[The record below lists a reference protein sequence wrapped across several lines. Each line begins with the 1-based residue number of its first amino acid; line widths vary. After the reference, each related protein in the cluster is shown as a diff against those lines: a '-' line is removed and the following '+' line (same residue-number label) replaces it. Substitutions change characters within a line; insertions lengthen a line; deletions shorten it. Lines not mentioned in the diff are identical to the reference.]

1 MGTRQVRLNSDRL
14 VRTRVTGQ
22 IMPTA
27 ANRVV
32 APDGRLRTLPG
43 QGGVVVGIATG
54 DRAGGWEGDHVEPG
68 ISLGHPE
75 DAANRAL
82 QVLSCV
88 GNRVTMT
95 DGPAAGAVGVVVGKH
110 GHVLVQLA
118 AGDLARVAPG
128 EWAVVEAEGVGL
140 RIEGEPDIV
149 ANSCS
154 APLLQELI
162 ASYDAEGRLRV
173 PVVVTL
179 PAEAAAAGLGMAAQR
194 FNIDLQVDQPPIEAL
209 AGDLSF
215 GDVVAVLDQDHRYG
229 RRYRPGW
236 VAIGVI
242 CHGASI
248 GGGHGFGM
256 MTLLS
261 APADRLALTESTE
274 ARLGRLLKYDGVAH
288 AG

>member
-1 MGTRQVRLNSDRL
+1 MGTRQVRLNGDRL

-32 APDGRLRTLPG
+32 APDGGLRTLPG

-54 DRAGGWEGDHVEPG
+54 DRASGWAGDHVEPG
-68 ISLGHPE
+68 LSLGHPE

-88 GNRVTMT
+88 GNRVTMI
-95 DGPAAGAVGVVVGKH
+95 DGPAAGATGMVVGKH

-154 APLLQELI
+154 APLLERLI
-162 ASYDAEGRLRV
+162 DGYDAQGRLRV
-173 PVVVTL
+173 PVIVTL

-194 FNIDLQVDQPPIEAL
+194 FNIDLQIDQPPIAAL
-209 AGDLSF
+209 AAELRF
-215 GDVVAVLDQDHRYG
+215 GDVVALLDQDHRYA
-229 RRYRPGW
+229 RCHRAGW

-242 CHGASI
+242 CHGASV

-261 APADRLALTESTE
+261 APADRLALQPSTE
-274 ARLGRLLKYDGVAH
+274 ARLGRLLALEEAAH